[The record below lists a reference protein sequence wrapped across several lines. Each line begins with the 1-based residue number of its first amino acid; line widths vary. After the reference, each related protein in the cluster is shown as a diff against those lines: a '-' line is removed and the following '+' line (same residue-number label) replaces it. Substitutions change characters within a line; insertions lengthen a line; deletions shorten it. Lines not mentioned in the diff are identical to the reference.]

1 MMLAV
6 TAMTEWSFKPDHSQA
21 FEYSLSSIQKIDKQI
36 ALLEE
41 QIKDLRTL
49 KVWREAKIFE
59 DLKFKKL

>member
-21 FEYSLSSIQKIDKQI
+21 FEYSLSSIQKIDNQI

-41 QIKDLRTL
+41 QIKIL
-49 KVWREAKIFE
+49 ESQN
-59 DLKFKKL
+59 